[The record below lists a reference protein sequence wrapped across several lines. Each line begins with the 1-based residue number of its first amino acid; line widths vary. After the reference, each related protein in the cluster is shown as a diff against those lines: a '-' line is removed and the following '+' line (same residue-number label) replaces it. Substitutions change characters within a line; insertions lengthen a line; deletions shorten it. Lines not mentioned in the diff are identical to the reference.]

1 MTTEMQGMLDQYWAW
16 LKDRTTLRQV
26 EDWVEITTPHLDRHN
41 DALQIYARRRG
52 NGFLLSDGGY
62 VLDDLE
68 NSGCSID
75 TPKRQALLDLALGGF
90 GIRKNGNSLE
100 VNASEEN
107 FPIRKHNLLQAML
120 AVCDLFY
127 LASPLVTSLFLEN
140 VEGWLNESG
149 VRYIP
154 NIKLSGKSGYDYMFN
169 FVIPKSAT
177 QPERAVNAINQPNR
191 QTALSFVFAWLD
203 TKENRQPDA
212 RAYAILNDERRNI
225 STNVI
230 EALWEYDV
238 QPIMW
243 SARENA
249 VRELVA

>member
-1 MTTEMQGMLDQYWAW
+1 MTTEMQGMLDHYWAW
-16 LKDRTTLRQV
+16 LRDRTTLRQV
-26 EDWVEITTPHLDRHN
+26 DDWVEITTPHLDRHN
-41 DALQIYARRRG
+41 DALQIYAK
-52 NGFLLSDGGY
+52 NLESGFLLSDGGY

-75 TPKRQALLDLALGGF
+75 TPKRQALLDMALGGF

-100 VNASEEN
+100 INASQEN

-120 AVCDLFY
+120 AVSDLFY

-140 VEGWLNESG
+140 VEDWLNESG
-149 VRYIP
+149 IRYIP
-154 NIKLSGKSGYDYMFN
+154 NIKLTGKSGYDYMFN

-203 TKENRQPDA
+203 TRENRQPDT
-212 RAYAILNDERRNI
+212 RAYAILNDDNRNV
-225 STNVI
+225 SASVL
-230 EALWEYDV
+230 EALSEYDV
-238 QPIMW
+238 RPIVW
-243 SARENA
+243 SAREDA
-249 VRELVA
+249 VNELVA